1 MDTVWKISSL
11 FEGSVK
17 SGAAIAPDCRESRR
31 GAFLLKDGENQPVF
45 RLSAVM
51 RRLAAVCLVVWL
63 WQAAFPL
70 YAASSQPLVFSAR
83 CPAGGAAG
91 ERLFDAGMD
100 YEYARKGVE
109 QDFFRAE
116 RFYQQALDKGSA
128 RAALYLG
135 RLYRQSYA
143 GRPFYAS
150 RLRFQAALF
159 EQAISM
165 GCPDGYLFLAEAYQN
180 GWGVKASLSTA
191 WRLVKE
197 GALRGSMPAM
207 TAWGTNLYFENRY
220 ETGEQAQA
228 RRNEAK
234 AWLEKAMRQ
243 GDGHAGYELAL
254 IYRVYEQDPKNAIRV
269 LREGARLGNVD
280 CLSML
285 AGIYRRGEDGQL
297 KDEAYAE
304 TIETL
309 RREID
314 VREAPRLIERF
325 AKRLPPKQVLPYRAG
340 MP

>member
-1 MDTVWKISSL
+1 MVLQLT
-11 FEGSVK
+11 
-17 SGAAIAPDCRESRR
+17 
-31 GAFLLKDGENQPVF
+31 DGQKTSVF
-45 RLSAVM
+45 RMGMIVRRCAVFGF
-51 RRLAAVCLVVWL
+51 AFWL
-63 WQAAFPL
+63 GQAIFPL
-70 YAASSQPLVFSAR
+70 YAASLQPLVFSAK
-83 CPAGGAAG
+83 CSAGGTAG
-91 ERLFDAGMD
+91 EELFNVGMD

-135 RLYRQSYA
+135 RLYRQSYM
-143 GRPFYAS
+143 GRPFYTP

-191 WRLVKE
+191 WHLVKE
-197 GALRGSMPAM
+197 GAMRGSMAAM

-220 ETGEQAQA
+220 EKGAQAQA
-228 RRNEAK
+228 YRSEAK

-243 GDGHAGYELAL
+243 GDGRAGYELAR
-254 IYRVYEQDPKNAIRV
+254 IYRVYEQDPKNAVRV

-285 AGIYRRGEDGQL
+285 AEIYRRGADGQP
-297 KDEAYAE
+297 KDEAYAQAADA
-304 TIETL
+304 L

-314 VREAPRLIERF
+314 VRETPRLISRF
-325 AKRLPPKQVLPYRAG
+325 AKRLPQRPVLPYRAG
-340 MP
+340 TP

>member
-1 MDTVWKISSL
+1 MQLTDGNRQP
-11 FEGSVK
+11 FCRP
-17 SGAAIAPDCRESRR
+17 GAIVRR
-31 GAFLLKDGENQPVF
+31 Y
-45 RLSAVM
+45 
-51 RRLAAVCLVVWL
+51 AAVGLAFWL
-63 WQAAFPL
+63 WLAAFPL
-70 YAASSQPLVFSAR
+70 FAASLQPLVFSAK

-91 ERLFDAGMD
+91 EKLFMAGMD

-143 GRPFYAS
+143 GRPFYTP
-150 RLRFQAALF
+150 RLHFQTALF

-191 WRLVKE
+191 WQLVRE
-197 GALRGSMPAM
+197 GAMRGSMAAM

-220 ETGEQAQA
+220 EKGAQAQA
-228 RRNEAK
+228 RRSEAK
-234 AWLEKAMRQ
+234 AWLEKALRQ
-243 GDGHAGYELAL
+243 GDGRAGYELAM

-285 AGIYRRGEDGQL
+285 AGIYRRGEDGQP
-297 KDEAYAE
+297 KDEAYAQ
-304 TIETL
+304 TADAL

-314 VREAPRLIERF
+314 VREMPRPISRF
-325 AKRLPPKQVLPYRAG
+325 ARRLPQRQVLPYRAG

>member
-1 MDTVWKISSL
+1 MQLTDGK
-11 FEGSVK
+11 K
-17 SGAAIAPDCRESRR
+17 S
-31 GAFLLKDGENQPVF
+31 PVF
-45 RLSAVM
+45 RQGMIVRRWAV
-51 RRLAAVCLVVWL
+51 LFLVFWL

-70 YAASSQPLVFSAR
+70 YAASLQPLVFSAK

-91 ERLFDAGMD
+91 ERLFNAGMD
-100 YEYARKGVE
+100 YEYARKGIE
-109 QDFFRAE
+109 QDFFLAE

-143 GRPFYAS
+143 GRPFYTP
-150 RLRFQAALF
+150 RLRFQTALF

-180 GWGVKASLSTA
+180 GWGVKTSLSTA

-197 GALRGSMPAM
+197 GAMRGSMAAM

-220 ETGEQAQA
+220 EKSPQAHA
-228 RRNEAK
+228 RRSEAK

-243 GDGHAGYELAL
+243 GDGRAGYELAM
-254 IYRVYEQDPKNAIRV
+254 IYRVYEQDPKNAIRA

-285 AGIYRRGEDGQL
+285 AGIYRRGEDGQP
-297 KDEAYAE
+297 KDEAYAQAAE
-304 TIETL
+304 AL
-309 RREID
+309 RREVD
-314 VREAPRLIERF
+314 VREMPRPISQF
-325 AKRLPPKQVLPYRAG
+325 AKRLPPRQVLPYRAG
-340 MP
+340 TP

>member
-1 MDTVWKISSL
+1 MQLMDRQ
-11 FEGSVK
+11 K
-17 SGAAIAPDCRESRR
+17 SPVSRMGMIVRRCAAF
-31 GAFLLKDGENQPVF
+31 GLAF
-45 RLSAVM
+45 
-51 RRLAAVCLVVWL
+51 WL
-63 WQAAFPL
+63 WQTVFPL
-70 YAASSQPLVFSAR
+70 YAASLQPLVFSAR

-91 ERLFDAGMD
+91 ERLFNAGMD

-116 RFYQQALDKGSA
+116 HFYQQALDKGSA

-135 RLYRQSYA
+135 RLYRQSYT
-143 GRPFYAS
+143 GRPFYTP

-165 GCPDGYLFLAEAYQN
+165 GCPDAYLFLAEAYQN

-197 GALRGSMPAM
+197 GAMRGSMAAM
-207 TAWGTNLYFENRY
+207 TAWGANLYFENRY
-220 ETGEQAQA
+220 EKGLQAKA
-228 RRNEAK
+228 RRSEAK

-243 GDGHAGYELAL
+243 GDGRAGYELAM
-254 IYRVYEQDPKNAIRV
+254 IYRVYEQDPKNTIRV

-285 AGIYRRGEDGQL
+285 AEIYRRGEDGQP
-297 KDEAYAE
+297 KDEAYAQAAD
-304 TIETL
+304 TL

-314 VREAPRLIERF
+314 VREMPRPISRF
-325 AKRLPPKQVLPYRAG
+325 ARRLPQKQVLPYRAG